1 MKTLVFTAKK
11 LLDVL
16 SELERIEDGEMFRRY
31 VFKIIHS
38 EVMKASYLN
47 VRHLETDTYD
57 GNNILVSDLVLAGQQ
72 SQDQMLIFCCG
83 LDDSGEVAHRLMREI
98 QATRITLEAL
108 QQQKHELSYWRAS
121 DYRQRYELHKQEKSL
136 LQKTYLFVDIG
147 NLFLFMFKQR
157 SLGTIVDFK
166 RELMRYSRH
175 RVKGPVV
182 KPLSVWSLT
191 SSLRK

>member
-72 SQDQMLIFCCG
+72 SQDQMLIFCC
-83 LDDSGEVAHRLMREI
+83 SCCI
-98 QATRITLEAL
+98 RIVI
-108 QQQKHELSYWRAS
+108 
-121 DYRQRYELHKQEKSL
+121 EKRFNWSI
-136 LQKTYLFVDIG
+136 TCINSCINFY
-147 NLFLFMFKQR
+147 
-157 SLGTIVDFK
+157 
-166 RELMRYSRH
+166 
-175 RVKGPVV
+175 
-182 KPLSVWSLT
+182 SLT
-191 SSLRK
+191 FKNITRENNIST